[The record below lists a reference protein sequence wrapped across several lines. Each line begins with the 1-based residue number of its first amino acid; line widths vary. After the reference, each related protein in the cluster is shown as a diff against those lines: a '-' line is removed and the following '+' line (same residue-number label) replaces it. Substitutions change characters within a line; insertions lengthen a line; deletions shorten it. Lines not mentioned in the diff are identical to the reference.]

1 MGFPNAYP
9 HEVMGAPHA
18 VYIAAVGSARPAL
31 SVATPLSPWAVVG
44 LRGNRSYSEEGVRVN
59 SPAAYNYFR
68 GNASAAPL
76 KAFRTEEDVEIA
88 VTLADMTLESLALA
102 FNKVAGDV
110 DETGTTRTLGLSR
123 GLGVSGFALLVR
135 GPSPYMDDGIAQF
148 WIPNVMNV
156 SSFELPLQRTQAST
170 YPLTF
175 RAIWYDDATA
185 GEELGVYEAED
196 ETT

>member
-9 HEVMGAPHA
+9 FEVMGAPHG
-18 VYIAAVGSARPAL
+18 VYIAPVGEARPAL
-31 SVATPLSPWAVVG
+31 TVVTPAGNWVVVG
-44 LRGNRSYSEEGVRVN
+44 KNGNRSYSEEGVRVN

-76 KAFRTEEDVEIA
+76 KAFRSEEDVMIA
-88 VTLADMTLESLALA
+88 ITLADMTLESLALA
-102 FNKVAGDV
+102 FNKTSEDV
-110 DETGTTRTLGLSR
+110 NETGITRTIGLSR
-123 GLGVSGFALLVR
+123 GLGVATFALLVR

-148 WIPNVMNV
+148 WLPVAANV
-156 SSFELPLQRTQAST
+156 SSVELALRRDNATT
-170 YPLTF
+170 YPLEF
-175 RAIWYDDATA
+175 RALVYAAAAT